1 MNLLITGG
9 AGFIGSHVVRRFVTQ
24 YPEYN
29 IINLDKLTYAG
40 NLENIKD
47 IDQSPNYT
55 FVKGDITDLEQ
66 MRFVIKDHNVT
77 GVIHLAAESHVDRSI
92 TDPLI
97 FVRTNLIGTSNL
109 LQACKES
116 WKDNWEGKLFYHV
129 STDEVYGS
137 LPLDDSMFT
146 ENTAYDPRSPYS
158 ASKAGSDHM
167 VRAFFHTYHMP
178 VVISNCSNNYGPN
191 HFPEKLI
198 PLFINNIIN
207 KKPLP
212 VYGSGENVRDWL
224 YVEDHARA
232 IDDIFH
238 KGRHG
243 ETYNIGGHNEWSNI
257 DLIKTLCAVMD
268 SKLGRQVGESEKL
281 ISYVTDRAGHD
292 MRYAIDASKLQDEL
306 GWTPSL
312 QFEEGISKTIDWY
325 LTNQDWLDNVTSGTY
340 QEYYNKQYGK

>member
-1 MNLLITGG
+1 
-9 AGFIGSHVVRRFVTQ
+9 
-24 YPEYN
+24 
-29 IINLDKLTYAG
+29 
-40 NLENIKD
+40 
-47 IDQSPNYT
+47 
-55 FVKGDITDLEQ
+55 
-66 MRFVIKDHNVT
+66 
-77 GVIHLAAESHVDRSI
+77 
-92 TDPLI
+92 
-97 FVRTNLIGTSNL
+97 
-109 LQACKES
+109 
-116 WKDNWEGKLFYHV
+116 
-129 STDEVYGS
+129 
-137 LPLDDSMFT
+137 LDDSMFT

-238 KGRHG
+238 KGIHG

-268 SKLGRQVGESEKL
+268 IKLGREVGESEKL

>member
-1 MNLLITGG
+1 
-9 AGFIGSHVVRRFVTQ
+9 
-24 YPEYN
+24 
-29 IINLDKLTYAG
+29 
-40 NLENIKD
+40 
-47 IDQSPNYT
+47 
-55 FVKGDITDLEQ
+55 
-66 MRFVIKDHNVT
+66 
-77 GVIHLAAESHVDRSI
+77 
-92 TDPLI
+92 
-97 FVRTNLIGTSNL
+97 SNL
-109 LQACKES
+109 LQACKEA

-268 SKLGRQVGESEKL
+268 NKLGRQVGESEKL

-292 MRYAIDASKLQDEL
+292 MRYAIDASKLQDDL